1 MKKFQRRTRNVAVEW
16 RPPRS
21 DWWSSPLSPDDGN
34 LMQRWHKQYQRF
46 GRRYET
52 ITLEGPSVDEDYR
65 SWERGYRQD
74 LRRDTS
80 ALRGPRNLTN
90 RRIPTYNFSPSSDQ
104 ETSPDH
110 QVLDIDDFLGRSRT
124 PQLPSDGSGNSSDE
138 ATGASESA
146 VLEEK
151 ETRPRYTAAEKGKW
165 REGEPPPSGIGPS
178 ALKPAVPKDPWSL
191 APGMPAQGLRV
202 PPRSHYPRA
211 IAKMSPA
218 NQLKQFRQNM
228 GFAAELP
235 LDGLGVVCD
244 RTSMPRPPLPRSKYP
259 SSSAMER
266 TQSPRGFPGLSSQA
280 DSVMMERTQSQRGL
294 SGPSSRSG
302 SVMMERTQSQAGVP
316 GPSPP
321 AGSVMMER
329 TKSQARVP
337 DPNSQ
342 EYVDMVAESNRR
354 LEELSPY
361 TLDDKIP
368 DTPMPDVEE
377 GTDDKKPPPLPSLS
391 PLASLPPTPRNPFTH
406 GGGYVPPLGPPMPY
420 HAPVLRAKRDASKIS
435 GGCTPGPS
443 RHLQASKPTAPPMT
457 VATMSEHGQERG
469 IS

>member
-21 DWWSSPLSPDDGN
+21 DWWSSPLSPYDGG

-52 ITLEGPSVDEDYR
+52 LTLEGPSVDEGYR

-110 QVLDIDDFLGRSRT
+110 QVLDIDDFLGRTRT
-124 PQLPSDGSGNSSDE
+124 PQPPSDGAGSSSDE
-138 ATGASESA
+138 APDASESA

-211 IAKMSPA
+211 IAKMPPA

-235 LDGLGVVCD
+235 LDGLGVVRD
-244 RTSMPRPPLPRSKYP
+244 RTSMPRPLLPRSKYP

-266 TQSPRGFPGLSSQA
+266 TQSPRGFPGPSSQ
-280 DSVMMERTQSQRGL
+280 V
-294 SGPSSRSG
+294 G

-316 GPSPP
+316 GPSPQ

-329 TKSQARVP
+329 TQRQARVP
-337 DPNSQ
+337 DPDSQ
-342 EYVDMVAESNRR
+342 EYVDMVADSNRR
-354 LEELSPY
+354 LQELSPY
-361 TLDDKIP
+361 IPDDRVP
-368 DTPMPDVEE
+368 DTPMPDLEG
-377 GTDDKKPPPLPSLS
+377 GTDDKKPPPLPSFT
-391 PLASLPPTPRNPFTH
+391 PLASLPSTPRNPFTH

-420 HAPVLRAKRDASKIS
+420 HAPILPAKRDASEIS
-435 GGCTPGPS
+435 GGCTPGPP
-443 RHLQASKPTAPPMT
+443 RHLQAPKRT
-457 VATMSEHGQERG
+457 VATMSEQGQERG